1 MFVSS
6 MRNGIKFQ
14 LRFDPHPNVPDGEF
28 ICEDQSTQVYTQQSK
43 TFDQPYEGT
52 SHYVCIYDMRPRGY
66 TFIVSLGKCYA
77 ISHELY
83 KGCGGVES

>member
-28 ICEDQSTQVYTQQSK
+28 ICEDQSTQGSIFK
-43 TFDQPYEGT
+43 
-52 SHYVCIYDMRPRGY
+52 
-66 TFIVSLGKCYA
+66 
-77 ISHELY
+77 LY
-83 KGCGGVES
+83 I